1 MGRWLH
7 QQLLDVSNS
16 LGLWEL
22 GQPGSVPCLSTGVPG
37 YQALERQPPTLA
49 KPVDPRVRPLA
60 PGFLTA
66 SRVSSLPSL
75 FSSQCKPWHHRVLVP
90 SHPHPHGSE
99 RAPICSERE
108 LGPRKTPHSA

>member
-7 QQLLDVSNS
+7 KQLLDVSNG

-22 GQPGSVPCLSTGVPG
+22 GRPGSEPCLSTGVPG
-37 YQALERQPPTLA
+37 YHAFERQPPTLA
-49 KPVDPRVRPLA
+49 KPVDLRARTAA

-75 FSSQCKPWHHRVLVP
+75 FSSQCKPWRQRVLVP
-90 SHPHPHGSE
+90 QPYPHPTALSE
-99 RAPICSERE
+99 PPSVQI
-108 LGPRKTPHSA
+108 GN

>member
-7 QQLLDVSNS
+7 KQLLDVSNS

-22 GQPGSVPCLSTGVPG
+22 GRPGSVPCLSTGVPG
-37 YQALERQPPTLA
+37 YHALGRQRPTLA
-49 KPVDPRVRPLA
+49 KPVDPRARTPA

-75 FSSQCKPWHHRVLVP
+75 FSSQCKPWLLRVLVP
-90 SHPHPHGSE
+90 HPYPHPTALS
-99 RAPICSERE
+99 
-108 LGPRKTPHSA
+108 GPPSVQIGN